1 MILLNDSKFAE
12 NEKEF
17 RDSLFMTGGT
27 CVGYAKRLKRSVK
40 LFNAQNKL
48 VGVIN
53 KNGVL
58 CCATPVKDG
67 KVWYSFADV
76 ADIGKYG
83 MTKKRED
90 VLNLAVDHD
99 ETGYIYK

>member
-17 RDSLFMTGGT
+17 MDSLFTAGGT

-90 VLNLAVDHD
+90 VLNLAVGHD
-99 ETGYIYK
+99 GTGYIYK